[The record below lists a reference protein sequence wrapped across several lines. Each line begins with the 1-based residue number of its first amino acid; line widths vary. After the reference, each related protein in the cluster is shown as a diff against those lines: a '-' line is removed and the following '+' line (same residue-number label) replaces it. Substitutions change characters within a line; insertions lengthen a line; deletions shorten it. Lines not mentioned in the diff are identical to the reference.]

1 MTPDKKNCLALYWM
15 SGLRSIMNRMIQ
27 NECSWGCWSGTP
39 EDSFCLLAKTNPH
52 SNVTTKIFWPSGT
65 KIKNIKP
72 NMIISPFFG
81 WSQSLAFHIL
91 PQVITIFQRSDFNRK
106 YWSLLVVDK
115 YFLNKNASISQSDF
129 FFFCIVFQQL
139 YCLCIDSGYSL
150 PGKYIVSLYLA
161 WAGA

>member
-1 MTPDKKNCLALYWM
+1 
-15 SGLRSIMNRMIQ
+15 MNRMIQ

-129 FFFCIVFQQL
+129 FFFFVLSFSSCIVFVLVQVIL
-139 YCLCIDSGYSL
+139 YQENT
-150 PGKYIVSLYLA
+150 
-161 WAGA
+161 